1 MRYFY
6 YAVKKTEGNEF
17 FYINRRRC
25 HLYCSQEQLLLTSTV
40 CSEINKATYNYNIVQ
55 AEEGAGLQPLLV
67 IGIIGALIL
76 LVLIVGTPLKPL
88 RFVGQTAI
96 KIMIGALFLFFLNA
110 FGNSMGI
117 HVPINLA
124 TSAISGV
131 LGIPGVAALV
141 IIQMYII

>member
-1 MRYFY
+1 M
-6 YAVKKTEGNEF
+6 
-17 FYINRRRC
+17 
-25 HLYCSQEQLLLTSTV
+25 
-40 CSEINKATYNYNIVQ
+40 
-55 AEEGAGLQPLLV
+55 QPLIV
-67 IGIIGALIL
+67 IGVIGALIL

-117 HVPINLA
+117 HVPINFA

-141 IIQMYII
+141 IIQMYIIQ